1 MSSNPTPSRKR
12 LMVAG
17 ISGLT
22 LAAVL
27 VGVGLSA
34 RARDAH
40 AVQSWTESQAIPVV
54 SVFAPAINAKG
65 DTLSLPAHLQAW
77 NMAPINARVSGYLK
91 DWKVDIGTQVQA
103 GQVLADIDSPELD
116 QQLAQAY
123 AHLLQQKASA
133 QLADSTAQRWQHLLD
148 THSVSQQ
155 EVDEKV
161 SSAAVAKADVQA
173 GEADYA
179 RLKDLQAYKTI
190 RAPFSG
196 TITARNTDIGQLI
209 KADNGGA
216 TALFNIADIRRLRLY
231 IPVPQNYASAVHP
244 GLQVQLTVPEH
255 PGKTYTA
262 TLLGDSTSVDPRS
275 GTLLAQFVVDN
286 PDGALMPGD
295 YANTTF
301 KIAAD
306 IHALS
311 IPSSALIFRAQGT
324 QVAVL
329 DANNHVHL
337 RNIHI
342 GLDLGARLVI
352 DSGLDAKDRVVDNPP
367 DALRENDPV
376 KLADTGAAH
385 APKV

>member
-275 GTLLAQFVVDN
+275 GTLLAQFVADN
-286 PDGALMPGD
+286 PDGELMPGD

-306 IHALS
+306 IHAVN

-329 DANNHVHL
+329 DANNHVHM

-342 GLDLGARLVI
+342 GLDLGAQLVI
-352 DSGLDAKDRVVDNPP
+352 DQGLDARDRVIDNPP

-376 KLADTGAAH
+376 KLADAGGTHAH
-385 APKV
+385 KA

>member
-1 MSSNPTPSRKR
+1 
-12 LMVAG
+12 MVAG
-17 ISGLT
+17 LSGLT

-27 VGVGLSA
+27 VGVGLSV
-34 RARDAH
+34 RSREAH
-40 AVQSWTESQAIPVV
+40 AVQAWTESQAIPVV
-54 SVFAPAINAKG
+54 STFTPSVNAQG

-91 DWKVDIGTQVQA
+91 DWKADIGTQVQA

-116 QQLAQAY
+116 QQTAQAY

-133 QLADSTAQRWQHLLD
+133 QLAASTAQRWQHLLD

-161 SSAAVAKADVQA
+161 FSAAVAKADVQA
-173 GEADYA
+173 AEADYA
-179 RLKDLQAYKTI
+179 RLKDLEAYKTI
-190 RAPFSG
+190 RAPFTG
-196 TITARNTDIGQLI
+196 TLTARNTDIGQLI
-209 KADNGGA
+209 KADDGGA
-216 TALFNIADIRRLRLY
+216 TPLFTIADTRRLRLY

-255 PGKTYTA
+255 PGKTYSA
-262 TLLGDSTSVDPRS
+262 TLLGDSTAVDPRS

-286 PDGALMPGD
+286 ANGALMPGD
-295 YANTTF
+295 YADTTL
-301 KIAAD
+301 KVTAD
-306 IHALS
+306 VQAMS

-329 DANNHVHL
+329 DASHHVHM
-337 RNIHI
+337 RDIHI

-352 DSGLDAKDRVVDNPP
+352 DHGLTAHDRVVDNPP

-376 KLADTGAAH
+376 KLAETGVAH
-385 APKV
+385 APQA